1 MNQAYTQL
9 VVLHVGS
16 NDIQHK
22 GPEEI
27 AKEVEALSKCVMV
40 NGLSKIAI
48 SEIIYRDDD
57 KLNAGIEK
65 VNSLLAKFCKAKNW
79 SLIPQGN
86 IDTSCLNASGLH
98 LSIKGTTALAKNY
111 NDFLR

>member
-1 MNQAYTQL
+1 YTQL

-48 SEIIYRDDD
+48 SDIIYRDHDNF
-57 KLNAGIEK
+57 KLNARIEK

-79 SLIPQGN
+79 SLIPQ
-86 IDTSCLNASGLH
+86 
-98 LSIKGTTALAKNY
+98 
-111 NDFLR
+111 